1 MCNASTAN
9 MDYDTSAGGEI
20 DLIQKLDEAADEIEE
35 LLKENEKLTKLS
47 NELRSE
53 LSKARHALSFDIE
66 SSTNPPTSADGEC
79 RAYEQVILDAILNDQ
94 SQSCE
99 SDGCRN
105 DAQVACIGKKPPMA
119 SAANRRPSKTAYVR
133 VLLLFMPLLPHYSS
147 HFEC

>member
-1 MCNASTAN
+1 M
-9 MDYDTSAGGEI
+9 
-20 DLIQKLDEAADEIEE
+20 DLIQKLEEATDEIEG

-53 LSKARHALSFDIE
+53 LNKARHALSSDKQ
-66 SSTNPPTSADGEC
+66 SSTNPPTSADGE
-79 RAYEQVILDAILNDQ
+79 RHAYEQVMLDAILNDQ

-99 SDGCRN
+99 SDGSRN

-133 VLLLFMPLLPHYSS
+133 EVLLSMPLLPLFSS